1 MEKDMPK
8 EILLLTDPAMAG
20 LLSGEL
26 AQIAPGLL
34 VTVLTTQDQVVER
47 FDRSLSGAQMI
58 AAGTG
63 VILTE
68 KQLAALDGPAYN
80 LHPGPPEYPGLFP
93 SVFALYDGARQ
104 FGTTVHQMT
113 VEVDQGPI
121 VAVER
126 FQIPPDADRMTLDQ
140 LSLRSLIEMFTALMK
155 RMLSDPAHIKP
166 CGEKWGS
173 RRWTKA
179 DFNALCRLPDKVSEA
194 EFLRRYRAIGEGPG
208 HALELMLHGHRFI
221 LDNQRATQPVYVA
234 GIAADRDS
242 SA

>member
-1 MEKDMPK
+1 MPK
-8 EILLLTDPAMAG
+8 EILLLTDPAMEG
-20 LLSGEL
+20 LLSEEV
-26 AQIAPGLL
+26 AQLAPGLPL
-34 VTVLTTQDQVVER
+34 TVLTTKGQVIER
-47 FDRSLSGAQMI
+47 FERPVSGAQMI

-63 VILTE
+63 VILTA
-68 KQLAALDGPAYN
+68 KQLDALDGPAYN

-93 SVFALYDGARQ
+93 SVFALYEGAEQ

-126 FQIPPDADRMTLDQ
+126 FEIPPDADRMMLDQ
-140 LSLRSLIEMFTALMK
+140 LSLRSLTEMFRALMK
-155 RMLSDPAHIKP
+155 RLTSERADIKP
-166 CGEKWGS
+166 CDEKWGS

-179 DFNALCRLPDKVSEA
+179 DFKELCRLPDKVSEA
-194 EFLRRYRAIGEGPG
+194 EFLRRYRAIGEGPD
-208 HALELMLHGHRFI
+208 HALELMLHGHRFV

-234 GIAADRDS
+234 GVTADRDS